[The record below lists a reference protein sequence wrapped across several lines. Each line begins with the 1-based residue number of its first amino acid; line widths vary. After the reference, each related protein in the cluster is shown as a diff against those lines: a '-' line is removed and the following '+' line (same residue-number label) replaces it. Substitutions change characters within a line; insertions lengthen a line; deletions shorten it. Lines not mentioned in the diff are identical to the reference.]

1 MRKKIT
7 SLALLLMCCVLG
19 AWAQKVADAPTL
31 YSELTN
37 GEYLVLINSDKTS
50 ENGNFLFSKNNQ
62 PYVDY
67 KTKGTGLIGSTLTDN
82 DKAYIW
88 TVNKSD
94 AGVTIT
100 NKSTGKALS
109 GNDREQATMNLGNA
123 TTYKVTESGDAI
135 VLSVDGTYWDWGKKN
150 YTAYIVNNIPKK
162 NYDVN
167 TSETFLGTYGKY
179 ENNDFSNHAEIAK
192 FKFYKLAPFTEVT
205 YNYVYDGQT
214 RFTAKV
220 NATVGQAFPDPTIS
234 FTLPDYV
241 SFSSIKPEGT
251 YQEGTSFD
259 LPLNINLPFE
269 TSTDE
274 NPYYYY
280 LVNDGDVRTM
290 IYGKSGNNDL
300 LFRSEAQAE
309 NLNDARN
316 DLWFIKGNPFDGF
329 QFTNVGTGHIAKSN
343 SAFHR
348 YVSFYGMAGN
358 IDTWNVY
365 KISDT
370 TFGITSDARAWTF
383 NGNAINFS
391 DPATDDAHAFQFT
404 PATITLPLH
413 ESVADNAFFAT
424 TCLPYNV
431 EIADGEASK
440 TEVYA
445 GVLNTDKTE
454 LNMQNIGSFIP
465 ANQGVVL
472 KNENASE
479 VTLNLNTSTNVAD
492 FSNDLQGTTT
502 EISTEGI
509 LSFGRA
515 NGTGNVGFFRSGN
528 ATLPANRAYIKLS
541 NESIQSLAMNFGTV
555 TGINNATNSSAV
567 KSNAPIYDLSGRR
580 VFNTVK
586 GGLYIQ
592 QGRKFI
598 AK

>member
-7 SLALLLMCCVLG
+7 SLALLLMCCVFSAL
-19 AWAQKVADAPTL
+19 AQKVAETPTP

-50 ENGNFLFSKNNQ
+50 KNGNFLFSKNNQ

-109 GNDREQATMNLGNA
+109 GKDREQATMNLGNA

-150 YTAYIVNNIPKK
+150 YTAYIVNNIPD
-162 NYDVN
+162 NYDGN

-179 ENNDFSNHAEIAK
+179 ENNDISNHAEIAK

>member
-1 MRKKIT
+1 M
-7 SLALLLMCCVLG
+7 
-19 AWAQKVADAPTL
+19 
-31 YSELTN
+31 
-37 GEYLVLINSDKTS
+37 
-50 ENGNFLFSKNNQ
+50 
-62 PYVDY
+62 
-67 KTKGTGLIGSTLTDN
+67 
-82 DKAYIW
+82 
-88 TVNKSD
+88 
-94 AGVTIT
+94 
-100 NKSTGKALS
+100 
-109 GNDREQATMNLGNA
+109 
-123 TTYKVTESGDAI
+123 
-135 VLSVDGTYWDWGKKN
+135 
-150 YTAYIVNNIPKK
+150 
-162 NYDVN
+162 
-167 TSETFLGTYGKY
+167 GTYGKY
-179 ENNDFSNHAEIAK
+179 ENNDISNHAEIAK

>member
-7 SLALLLMCCVLG
+7 SLALLLMCCVFSAL
-19 AWAQKVADAPTL
+19 AQKVAETPTP

-109 GNDREQATMNLGNA
+109 GNDRNKSAMKLGNA

-135 VLSVDGTYWDWGKKN
+135 VLSVEGTYWGTN
-150 YTAYIVNNIPKK
+150 YTAYIVNNIPNK

-343 SAFHR
+343 SALHR
-348 YVSFYGMAGN
+348 YVSFSGMLGS
-358 IDTWNVY
+358 IETWNVY

-391 DPATDDAHAFQFT
+391 NPATDNAHAFQFT

-440 TEVYA
+440 TEAYA

-515 NGTGNVGFFRSGN
+515 EGTGNVGFFRSGN

-541 NESIQSLAMNFGTV
+541 DESIQSLAMNFGTV

-586 GGLYIQ
+586 GSFYIQ

>member
-7 SLALLLMCCVLG
+7 SLALLLMCCVFSAL
-19 AWAQKVADAPTL
+19 AQKVAETPTP

>member
-1 MRKKIT
+1 MMRKKIT
-7 SLALLLMCCVLG
+7 SLALLFMCCVLG
-19 AWAQKVADAPTL
+19 AWAQNVADKPTP

-37 GEYLVLINSDKTS
+37 GDYLVLINSGKTS
-50 ENGNFLFSKNNQ
+50 DNGNFLFCKNNN

-109 GNDREQATMNLGNA
+109 GNDREKQTMTLGNA

-135 VLSVDGTYWDWGKKN
+135 VLSVDGSYRDWFSTKY
-150 YTAYIVNNIPKK
+150 YTAYIVNNSPAN

-167 TSETFLGTYGKY
+167 TSETFLGTYAY
-179 ENNDFSNHAEIAK
+179 SDDFSKHAEVAK
-192 FKFYKLAPFTEVT
+192 FKFYKLEPFTEVT

-214 RFTAKV
+214 RFSVKV
-220 NATVGQAFPDPTIS
+220 NAVVGKAFPNPTIN

-241 SFSSIKPEGT
+241 SFSSTKPDGT

-259 LPLNINLPFE
+259 LPLNVNLPFK

-274 NPYYYY
+274 DPYYYY
-280 LVNDGDVRTM
+280 LVNDGDARTM
-290 IYGKSGNNDL
+290 IYGKPNKDDL
-300 LFRSEAQAE
+300 FFRSEAQAE

-316 DLWFIKGNPFDGF
+316 DLWFVKGNPFDGF
-329 QFTNVGTGHIAKSN
+329 QFTNVGSGHIAKTN
-343 SAFHR
+343 SAFHNHLC
-348 YVSFYGMAGN
+348 FNGLAGN
-358 IDTWNVY
+358 ISTWNVY
-365 KISDT
+365 KVSDT
-370 TFGITSDARAWTF
+370 TFGITNGSRAWTF
-383 NGNAINFS
+383 NGDEINFS
-391 DPATDDAHAFQFT
+391 NPATDNAHSFQFT
-404 PATITLPLH
+404 PAVITLPLY
-413 ESVADNAFFAT
+413 ESEADNAFFAT

-431 EIADGEASK
+431 EIADGEEYE
-440 TEVYA
+440 TDVYA
-445 GVLNTDKTE
+445 GVLNADKTE
-454 LNMQNIGSFIP
+454 LTMKNVGSFIP

-472 KNENASE
+472 KSDMATE
-479 VTLNLNTSTNVAD
+479 VTLCLNTSMENAEFD
-492 FSNDLQGTTT
+492 NDLQGTTT

-515 NGTGNVGFFRSGN
+515 NGTDKVGFFRSEN
-528 ATLPANRAYIKLS
+528 ATLPANRAYIKI
-541 NESIQSLAMNFGTV
+541 NDESIQSVALNFGTV
-555 TGINNATNSSAV
+555 TGINNAANDAAV
-567 KSNAPIYDLSGRR
+567 KSNAPVYDLSGRR
-580 VFNTVK
+580 VFNTAK
-586 GGLYIQ
+586 GSLYIQ

>member
-7 SLALLLMCCVLG
+7 SLALLLMCCVFSAL
-19 AWAQKVADAPTL
+19 AQKVAETPTP

-109 GNDREQATMNLGNA
+109 GKDREQATMNLGNA

-135 VLSVDGTYWDWGKKN
+135 VLSIDGTYWDWGKKN
-150 YTAYIVNNIPKK
+150 YTAYIVNNIPN
-162 NYDVN
+162 NYDGN

-179 ENNDFSNHAEIAK
+179 ENNDISNHAEIAK

-343 SAFHR
+343 SALHR

-391 DPATDDAHAFQFT
+391 GPATDDAHAFQFT

-555 TGINNATNSSAV
+555 TGINNAANEAA

-586 GGLYIQ
+586 GSLYIQ